1 MLVICYAG
9 FGALGVTTHISIV
22 ANKVLL
28 DAAVVGS
35 GRVILGRARV
45 LVLWRYHAQRDVV
58 CKTGSCTRRTKL
70 KGASRELAS
79 PYTDSVLSFPFSP
92 LTKM

>member
-1 MLVICYAG
+1 MLVIRYAG

-45 LVLWRYHAQRDVV
+45 LVLPCLGLQPLSHH
-58 CKTGSCTRRTKL
+58 
-70 KGASRELAS
+70 
-79 PYTDSVLSFPFSP
+79 VL
-92 LTKM
+92 L

>member
-1 MLVICYAG
+1 MLVIRYAG

-58 CKTGSCTRRTKL
+58 CKTSDRVVHTTHQTEGS
-70 KGASRELAS
+70 E
-79 PYTDSVLSFPFSP
+79 P
-92 LTKM
+92 